1 MYLFRTYF
9 SRVDLYRG
17 IRRNRRLL
25 QSVRFRKLFPVSVS
39 CQTSYS
45 FLLRDKFHCNGQ
57 ISSQYFVYGVF
68 YSYNIRFFR
77 TGLQRKIQLAFL
89 RSIWADIAR
98 PHPKRLTIVL
108 FMTCSVVC
116 MGGYSCLLW
125 SLSDGCS
132 IVILFLF

>member
-25 QSVRFRKLFPVSVS
+25 QSVRFRKLFPVNVS
-39 CQTSYS
+39 CQSAYS

-77 TGLQRKIQLAFL
+77 TGFAAQNPVCFFL

-98 PHPKRLTIVL
+98 PHLEKIDHCPCLC
-108 FMTCSVVC
+108 TCSVV
-116 MGGYSCLLW
+116 MHGRVFLLLW
-125 SLSDGCS
+125 SLSDG
-132 IVILFLF
+132 VP